1 MSYRRLVAL
10 VLVVALMVIT
20 GSLLQGC
27 GGSGVVRERPPWVD
41 GDCLRTVQC
50 DDCLLC
56 ATDSYSLGKDEGVD
70 MVRMGAATAARI
82 ELARSF
88 ETHVSD
94 LVKIYRDNLGAPELD
109 TPQTERLLTQV
120 GRLLTDMNL
129 PGSHIAAY
137 YDAEYEGTYYAM
149 AVFSVDD
156 LDELLR
162 HVKDVSDE
170 VRESVR
176 SRAAEAFDEL
186 GRLLQEEGL

>member
-1 MSYRRLVAL
+1 
-10 VLVVALMVIT
+10 
-20 GSLLQGC
+20 
-27 GGSGVVRERPPWVD
+27 
-41 GDCLRTVQC
+41 
-50 DDCLLC
+50 
-56 ATDSYSLGKDEGVD
+56 
-70 MVRMGAATAARI
+70 MGAATAARI

-94 LVKIYRDNLGAPELD
+94 LVKIYRDNVGAPELD

-120 GRLLTDMNL
+120 GRLLTDMDL
-129 PGSHIAAY
+129 PGSHIVAY

-149 AVFSVDD
+149 AVFRADD

-170 VRESVR
+170 VREGVR
-176 SRAAEAFDEL
+176 ARASEAFDEL